1 MAANIDPIF
10 KNFGITYKEKIP
22 HDAVDIPVN
31 HPAYKDIWRRIDNYT
46 DKYYLV
52 KKFEADENNEKL
64 QKECQLLKELLE
76 MDDEMKLF
84 NKIMSKWSDYNFEIQ
99 AGNINKNDAIEK
111 FFTEDIFEINDK
123 LTTDHVKCF
132 NMRTNY
138 KRKHC
143 IEDINLIENKL
154 NNAFSE
160 AILHKYPYECNEAN
174 RIELE
179 LETQADLIIKDRNEI
194 RNNFQDMRRNTKTD
208 PFIFKINPSNKDKSK
223 RLEVCKIL
231 EKHFGLRHN
240 PKNGQYYISNGEG
253 MYVLFNQ
260 TNLNITYAA
269 LRDKFTA
276 QYYDAEK
283 EKVVREDLIFS
294 KSNFYGIADEYCI
307 VESESEQNIISFP
320 NCCYDSKTKVI
331 HQLDYRLPRLPM
343 KSCNVN
349 FVFDRDLTGQGGAIE
364 EILNYCFD
372 ENSRDKIF
380 QYYGRALFE
389 KGYTETQEV
398 LLVMGKGNV
407 GKTTFFNTISKI
419 FNRVPTL
426 SASTFTPNNEFAF
439 GELPGCDFFVMDEV
453 TSSKKGF
460 VDTVKEYTGG
470 SDSLLCNQKYKTP
483 IHLDSEYIPRCIM
496 TGNALPKHVYTESAG
511 SGVLRRFPIIFL
523 KNSILKAK
531 KLTAKV
537 TINGKTEE
545 YPAMK
550 KGDNL
555 YLIPHPTDVAE
566 DGEAIGQL
574 YAYQSNQLVPLMD
587 DDGNRIIGTQSRTNF
602 TLKELNND
610 RSLEWFLQQIILKY
624 KPSAGK
630 FFSNAETHERFL
642 KAYNP
647 EKWVVRNCVK
657 AHFDSNERLDENH
670 KITAK
675 DLLKNMHEV
684 VDKLMLERTI
694 FNPNSNDLIDIIREE
709 INHDPAVKDV
719 KGERTFVGLTFD
731 ASEILD

>member
-1 MAANIDPIF
+1 MVVNIDPLF
-10 KNFGITYKEKIP
+10 QNFGITYKEKIP
-22 HDAVDIPVN
+22 PDAVDIPVN

-64 QKECQLLKELLE
+64 QKEYQLLKELLE

-84 NKIMSKWSDYNFEIQ
+84 NKIRSKWSNYTFEIQ

-138 KRKHC
+138 RRKHC
-143 IEDINLIENKL
+143 IEDMNLIENKL

-160 AILHKYPYECNEAN
+160 AILNKYRYECNEAN
-174 RIELE
+174 RIKLE

-194 RNNFQDMRRNTKTD
+194 RDNFQDMQRNTKTD
-208 PFIFKINPSNKDKSK
+208 PFTFKINPSNKDKSK

-231 EKHFGLRHN
+231 EKHFGLRRN
-240 PKNGQYYISNGEG
+240 PKNSQYYISNGEG
-253 MYVLFNQ
+253 MYVPFNH

-269 LRDKFTA
+269 LRDKFTS
-276 QYYDAEK
+276 QYYDTEK
-283 EKVVREDLIFS
+283 EKMVKEDLIFS
-294 KSNFYGIADEYCI
+294 KGSFYNIAEEYCV

-320 NCCYDSKTKVI
+320 NCCYDSKAKAI
-331 HQLDYRLPRLPM
+331 HQFDYRLPRLPM

-372 ENSRDKIF
+372 EDSRDKIF
-380 QYYGRALFE
+380 QYFGRALFE
-389 KGYTETQEV
+389 KGFTETQEV

-419 FNRVPTL
+419 FNKVPTL
-426 SASTFTPNNEFAF
+426 SASTFNPNNEFAF
-439 GELPGCDFFVMDEV
+439 GELPGCDFFVMDEI

-460 VDTVKEYTGG
+460 VDTVKELTGG
-470 SDSLLCNQKYKTP
+470 SDSILCNKKYKTP

-496 TGNALPKHVYTESAG
+496 IGNALPKHIYKESAG

-531 KLTAKV
+531 KMTAKV
-537 TINGKTEE
+537 TINGRTEE
-545 YPAMK
+545 YPTMK
-550 KGDNL
+550 NGDNL
-555 YLIPHPTDVAE
+555 YLIPYPTDVSK

-574 YAYQSNQLVPLMD
+574 YAYHSNQLLPLMD
-587 DDGNRIIGTQSRTNF
+587 NKGNQIIGMQSRTNF
-602 TLKELNND
+602 TIKELNED
-610 RSLEWFLQQIILKY
+610 RSLEWFLQQVILKY

-647 EKWVVRNCVK
+647 EKWVVRKCVE

-670 KITAK
+670 EITAK

-694 FNPNSNDLIDIIREE
+694 SNPNSDDLINIIREE
-709 INHDPAVKDV
+709 INYDPAVTDV
-719 KGERTFVGLTFD
+719 KGKRTFVGLTFD
-731 ASEILD
+731 ASGILD

>member
-1 MAANIDPIF
+1 MAVKINQIF
-10 KNFGITYKEKIP
+10 QNFGITYKEKIP
-22 HDAVDIPVN
+22 SDAVDIPVD

-52 KKFEADENNEKL
+52 QKFEADENKEKL
-64 QKECQLLKELLE
+64 QKKHQLLKELLA

-84 NKIMSKWSDYNFEIQ
+84 SKVRSKWSYYTFEIQ
-99 AGNINKNDAIEK
+99 AGNIHRNDAIDK
-111 FFTEDIFEINDK
+111 FFTEDIFDINDK

-132 NMRTNY
+132 NMRPNY
-138 KRKHC
+138 SREHC
-143 IEDINLIENKL
+143 LEDLHIIESKINNV
-154 NNAFSE
+154 FSE
-160 AILHKYPYECNEAN
+160 AILNRYPYEYDEAN

-194 RNNFQDMRRNTKTD
+194 RDNFQDMRRNTKTE

-231 EKHFGLRHN
+231 EKHFGLRYN

-253 MYVLFNQ
+253 MYVLFDQ
-260 TNLNITYAA
+260 SNLNITYAA
-269 LRDKFTA
+269 LRDKFKA

-283 EKVVREDLIFS
+283 GKVVREDLIFS
-294 KSNFYGIADEYCI
+294 KGSFYGIADEYCI

-331 HQLDYRLPRLPM
+331 HQFDYRLPRLPM

-372 ENSRDKIF
+372 EDSKDKIF

-389 KGYTETQEV
+389 KGFTETQEV

-419 FNRVPTL
+419 FNKVPTL
-426 SASTFTPNNEFAF
+426 SASTFHPNNEFAF

-470 SDSLLCNQKYKTP
+470 SDSLLCNKKYKTP

-550 KGDNL
+550 KCNDI
-555 YLIPHPTDVAE
+555 YFIPHPTDVAE

-574 YAYQSNQLVPLMD
+574 YAYHSNQLIPLMD
-587 DDGNRIIGTQSRTNF
+587 NKGNRIIGTQSRTNF

-610 RSLEWFLQQIILKY
+610 RSLEWFLQQVILKY
-624 KPSAGK
+624 RPSAGK

-647 EKWVVRNCVK
+647 EKWVVRNCVE
-657 AHFDSNERLDENH
+657 AHFDSYGSLDEDY
-670 KITAK
+670 KLKAE
-675 DLLKNMHEV
+675 DLLKKIHEV

-694 FNPNSNDLIDIIREE
+694 SNPHSNNLIDIIRKE
-709 INHDPAVKDV
+709 INHEPAFDDL
-719 KGERTFVGLTFD
+719 KGERIFVGLTFD
-731 ASEILD
+731 ASEILE

>member
-1 MAANIDPIF
+1 
-10 KNFGITYKEKIP
+10 
-22 HDAVDIPVN
+22 
-31 HPAYKDIWRRIDNYT
+31 
-46 DKYYLV
+46 
-52 KKFEADENNEKL
+52 
-64 QKECQLLKELLE
+64 
-76 MDDEMKLF
+76 
-84 NKIMSKWSDYNFEIQ
+84 
-99 AGNINKNDAIEK
+99 
-111 FFTEDIFEINDK
+111 
-123 LTTDHVKCF
+123 
-132 NMRTNY
+132 
-138 KRKHC
+138 
-143 IEDINLIENKL
+143 
-154 NNAFSE
+154 
-160 AILHKYPYECNEAN
+160 
-174 RIELE
+174 
-179 LETQADLIIKDRNEI
+179 
-194 RNNFQDMRRNTKTD
+194 
-208 PFIFKINPSNKDKSK
+208 
-223 RLEVCKIL
+223 
-231 EKHFGLRHN
+231 
-240 PKNGQYYISNGEG
+240 
-253 MYVLFNQ
+253 MYVLFDQ
-260 TNLNITYAA
+260 SNLNITYAA

-276 QYYDAEK
+276 KYYHPGIG
-283 EKVVREDLIFS
+283 KVVKENLIFS
-294 KSNFYGIADEYCI
+294 KSSFYSIADEYCV

-320 NCCYDSKTKVI
+320 NCCYDSKAKVI
-331 HQLDYRLPRLPM
+331 HQFDYRLPRLPM

-372 ENSRDKIF
+372 EDSRDKIF

-419 FNRVPTL
+419 FNKVPTL
-426 SASTFTPNNEFAF
+426 SASTFHPNNEFAF
-439 GELPGCDFFVMDEV
+439 GELPGCDFFVMDEI

-460 VDTVKEYTGG
+460 VDKVKELTGG
-470 SDSLLCNQKYKTP
+470 TDSILCNKKYKTP

-511 SGVLRRFPIIFL
+511 AGVLRRFPIIFL

-550 KGDNL
+550 KGDNI

-574 YAYQSNQLVPLMD
+574 YAYHSNQLIPLMD
-587 DDGNRIIGTQSRTNF
+587 NKGNQIIGTQSRTNF

-610 RSLEWFLQQIILKY
+610 RSLEWFLQQVILKY

-647 EKWVVRNCVK
+647 EKWVVRNCVE
-657 AHFDSNERLDENH
+657 AHFDSYGGLDDNKE
-670 KITAK
+670 ISAK
-675 DLLKNMHEV
+675 ELLKSIHEV
-684 VDKLMLERTI
+684 IDEHMLERTL
-694 FNPNSNDLIDIIREE
+694 FNPNSNDLMEIIKDE
-709 INHDPAVKDV
+709 INHDPKLRMKRVK
-719 KGERTFVGLTFD
+719 EN
-731 ASEILD
+731 ILD

>member
-1 MAANIDPIF
+1 MVVKIDSIF
-10 KNFGITYKEKIP
+10 QNFGITYKEKIP
-22 HDAVDIPVN
+22 HDAVDIPVD

-52 KKFEADENNEKL
+52 QKFKADENIEKL
-64 QKECQLLKELLE
+64 QKKHQLLKELLE
-76 MDDEMKLF
+76 MDNEMKLF
-84 NKIMSKWSDYNFEIQ
+84 SKIKLKWSNYTFEIQ
-99 AGNINKNDAIEK
+99 KGSINKNEANEK
-111 FFTEDIFEINDK
+111 FFTEDIFDINDK
-123 LTTDHVKCF
+123 LTADHVKCF

-138 KRKHC
+138 RRKNC
-143 IEDINLIENKL
+143 IEDLHIVKSKINNV
-154 NNAFSE
+154 FSE
-160 AILHKYPYECNEAN
+160 AILNRYPYECNETN

-253 MYVLFNQ
+253 MYVLFDQ
-260 TNLNITYAA
+260 SNLNITYAA

-283 EKVVREDLIFS
+283 GKVVREDLIFN
-294 KSNFYGIADEYCI
+294 KSSFYNVANEYCI

-320 NCCYDSKTKVI
+320 NCCYDSKAKVI
-331 HQLDYRLPRLPM
+331 HQFDYRLPRLPM

-372 ENSRDKIF
+372 EDSRDKIF

-426 SASTFTPNNEFAF
+426 SASTFHPNNEFAF
-439 GELPGCDFFVMDEV
+439 GELPGCDFFVMDEI

-460 VDTVKEYTGG
+460 VDKVKELTGG
-470 SDSLLCNQKYKTP
+470 TDSILCNKKYKTP

-496 TGNALPKHVYTESAG
+496 TGNALPKHIYTESAG
-511 SGVLRRFPIIFL
+511 TGVLRRFPIIFL

-537 TINGKTEE
+537 TINGKTEK

-550 KGDNL
+550 KGDNI
-555 YLIPHPTDVAE
+555 YLIPYPTDVSK

-574 YAYQSNQLVPLMD
+574 YAYHSNQLLPLMD
-587 DDGNRIIGTQSRTNF
+587 NKGNQIISMQSRTNF
-602 TLKELNND
+602 TIKELNED
-610 RSLEWFLQQIILKY
+610 RSLEWFLQQVILKY

-647 EKWVVRNCVK
+647 EKWVVRKCVE

-670 KITAK
+670 EITAK

-694 FNPNSNDLIDIIREE
+694 SNPNSDDLINIIREE
-709 INHDPAVKDV
+709 INYDPAVKEV
-719 KGERTFVGLTFD
+719 KGKRTFVGLTFD
-731 ASEILD
+731 ASGILD